1 MLAAFGDLPV
11 TRTVNIVLGDR
22 SYDVIIG
29 LSART
34 RLPGILPHEDPPCRL
49 VVIADERVANLHLH
63 SLLEHVAPPP
73 VVLTVPPGE
82 ASKSLDLAR
91 QLYDDLARQRIERRD
106 IILTFGGGVVCDLGG
121 FVAATWLRGVR
132 FLQIPTTL
140 EAAIDASVGGKTAV
154 NHPAGKNLIG
164 AFHQPIGVIVDTDFL
179 ATLPQRD
186 FVAGLGE
193 SVKHAAISPGDF
205 LDWHE
210 AHAEDILACA
220 PGALTELI
228 ARNCTIKA
236 AIVSLDEREADLR
249 AILNYGHTIGHALEH
264 HFGYELRHG
273 ECVALGMLVVNEIN
287 CRRGGLDRSVA
298 GRIAALIS
306 RLGLPTRLPRRF
318 EPAGI
323 ARLCQADKKVQGGAV
338 RFVLL
343 AGLGSTVR
351 AADITGAEI
360 EQALAII
367 QP

>member
-1 MLAAFGDLPV
+1 
-11 TRTVNIVLGDR
+11 
-22 SYDVIIG
+22 
-29 LSART
+29 
-34 RLPGILPHEDPPCRL
+34 
-49 VVIADERVANLHLH
+49 
-63 SLLEHVAPPP
+63 
-73 VVLTVPPGE
+73 VPPGE

-91 QLYDDLARQRIERRD
+91 RLYDELARQRVERRD
-106 IILTFGGGVVCDLGG
+106 IILTFGGGVVGDLGG
-121 FVAATWLRGVR
+121 FVAATWLRGIR

-140 EAAIDASVGGKTAV
+140 EAAIDASVGGKTAI

-164 AFHQPIGVIVDTDFL
+164 AFHQPIGVVVDTDFL

-210 AHAEDILACA
+210 ARVEDILARA

-236 AIVSLDEREADLR
+236 AIVSRDEREADLR

-273 ECVALGMLVVNEIN
+273 ECVALGMLVANEIN
-287 CRRGGLDRSVA
+287 CQRGGLDRAVA
-298 GRIAALIS
+298 DRIAALIA
-306 RLGLPTRLPRRF
+306 RLSLPTRLPRRVD
-318 EPAGI
+318 PAEI
-323 ARLCQADKKVQGGAV
+323 ARLCQADKKMQGGAV

-351 AADITGAEI
+351 AANVTDAEI
-360 EQALAII
+360 EQALAAI